1 MKKLIY
7 LLFFAIIFGQ
17 EASKDN
23 IQNISIVSTT
33 NVYSE
38 FYDCGCPKNPLG
50 GLARKTFFLKN
61 MMPGRDS
68 FLIDAGNALFD
79 SNQINPDNLSIENK
93 RFKARNFVKT
103 LEFLGQ
109 DVVNIGSNDFKGGV
123 DFLVNITKD
132 SSVNF
137 ISANLYD
144 KSSNKLLFK
153 PYHIL
158 EKDGAKIAFIGLS
171 QSARSNSIINKNFIE
186 EGNKYISELKPSVDI
201 IVLLV
206 NVLDENLIDLS
217 QSFNNADYIFLSGS
231 KRRTEPRSK
240 QSDSGALVY
249 GGGIQGKHLSIVDI
263 RIKAPNKA
271 IIDVS
276 APFNRLQ
283 EIDYRLNRLQAK
295 DPSIS
300 LEELYAN
307 QPNVLSLIEK
317 YQKEATELGISL
329 AGYQNRSTFLA
340 FPFLRRYPMIKM
352 LLRSFKT
359 LLTRQIFL
367 SKTNFIFFLFYNLKL
382 FYYDM
387 LCECSSAGRAQP
399 CQGWGRA
406 FESRHS
412 LNSLSIQKMNQ

>member
-17 EASKDN
+17 DASKEN

-123 DFLVNITKD
+123 DFLINITES

-158 EKDGAKIAFIGLS
+158 EKDGLKIAFIGLS

-186 EGNKYISELKPSVDI
+186 EGNRYISEIKPSVDI
-201 IVLLV
+201 IVMLV

-217 QSFNNADYIFLSGS
+217 KSFNNADYIFLSGS
-231 KRRTEPRSK
+231 KSRTEPRSK
-240 QSDSGALVY
+240 QSDAGALVY
-249 GGGIQGKHLSIVDI
+249 GGGIQGKHLSILDI

-295 DPSIS
+295 DPSIR

-329 AGYQNRSTFLA
+329 AGHQNRSTFFSVPLSPTIPDDKDVAA
-340 FPFLRRYPMIKM
+340 FIQDIADKADF
-352 LLRSFKT
+352 S
-359 LLTRQIFL
+359 
-367 SKTNFIFFLFYNLKL
+367 LK
-382 FYYDM
+382 
-387 LCECSSAGRAQP
+387 
-399 CQGWGRA
+399 
-406 FESRHS
+406 
-412 LNSLSIQKMNQ
+412 N

>member
-1 MKKLIY
+1 MKNLVYI
-7 LLFFAIIFGQ
+7 LFFTIIFGQ
-17 EASKDN
+17 NSPKENFLD
-23 IQNISIVSTT
+23 ISIVSTS
-33 NVYSE
+33 NVFSE
-38 FYDCGCPKNPLG
+38 YYDCGCPKNPLG
-50 GLARKTFFLKN
+50 GLARKKFFLKN

-123 DFLVNITKD
+123 DFLIDITKD

-137 ISANLYD
+137 ISANLFD

-171 QSARSNSIINKNFIE
+171 QSARSNSILNKNYIE
-186 EGNKYISELKPSVDI
+186 QGNRLISELKGKVDI
-201 IVLLV
+201 IILLV
-206 NVLDENLIDLS
+206 DKEHDTNIRDVSLS
-217 QSFNNADYIFLSGS
+217 FFTLSNSFPGANYIFVSGS
-231 KRRTEPRSK
+231 TKRTEPRTK
-240 QSDSGALVY
+240 QSDSGPLVY
-249 GGGIQGKHLSIVDI
+249 GGGIQGKHLSILDI
-263 RIKAPNKA
+263 RMRTPNNA

-283 EIDYRLNRLQAK
+283 EIDYRLNRLQSK
-295 DPSIS
+295 NPSIR

-329 AGYQNRSTFLA
+329 AVHKNRSTFFSVPLSPTIPDDKDVAA
-340 FPFLRRYPMIKM
+340 FIQDIAEKADF
-352 LLRSFKT
+352 S
-359 LLTRQIFL
+359 
-367 SKTNFIFFLFYNLKL
+367 LK
-382 FYYDM
+382 
-387 LCECSSAGRAQP
+387 
-399 CQGWGRA
+399 
-406 FESRHS
+406 
-412 LNSLSIQKMNQ
+412 N

>member
-17 EASKDN
+17 DASKEN

-50 GLARKTFFLKN
+50 GLARKTFFLKK

-123 DFLVNITKD
+123 EFLINITES

-144 KSSNKLLFK
+144 KSSNELLFK

-158 EKDGAKIAFIGLS
+158 EKDGLKIAFIGLS

-186 EGNKYISELKPSVDI
+186 EGNKYISEIKSSVDI
-201 IVLLV
+201 IVMLV

-217 QSFNNADYIFLSGS
+217 KSFYNADYIFLSGS
-231 KRRTEPRSK
+231 KKRTEPRSK
-240 QSDSGALVY
+240 QSESGALVY
-249 GGGIQGKHLSIVDI
+249 GGGIQGKHLSILDI

-295 DPSIS
+295 DPSIR

-329 AGYQNRSTFLA
+329 AGHQNRSTFFSVPLSPTIPDDKDVAA
-340 FPFLRRYPMIKM
+340 FIQDIADKADF
-352 LLRSFKT
+352 S
-359 LLTRQIFL
+359 
-367 SKTNFIFFLFYNLKL
+367 LK
-382 FYYDM
+382 
-387 LCECSSAGRAQP
+387 
-399 CQGWGRA
+399 
-406 FESRHS
+406 
-412 LNSLSIQKMNQ
+412 N

>member
-7 LLFFAIIFGQ
+7 LLFFTIIFGQ
-17 EASKDN
+17 EATKDN

-68 FLIDAGNALFD
+68 ILIDAGNALFD

-123 DFLVNITKD
+123 DFLINITGN

-158 EKDGAKIAFIGLS
+158 EKDGARIAFIGLS

-186 EGNKYISELKPSVDI
+186 EGNKYISELKSSVDI
-201 IVLLV
+201 IVMLV

-217 QSFNNADYIFLSGS
+217 KSFNSADYIFLSGS
-231 KRRTEPRSK
+231 SKRTEPRSK

-249 GGGIQGKHLSIVDI
+249 GGGIQGKHLSILDI

-295 DPSIS
+295 DPSIR

-329 AGYQNRSTFLA
+329 AGHENRSTFFSVPLSPTIPDDKDVAA
-340 FPFLRRYPMIKM
+340 FIQDIADKADF
-352 LLRSFKT
+352 S
-359 LLTRQIFL
+359 
-367 SKTNFIFFLFYNLKL
+367 LK
-382 FYYDM
+382 
-387 LCECSSAGRAQP
+387 
-399 CQGWGRA
+399 
-406 FESRHS
+406 
-412 LNSLSIQKMNQ
+412 N

>member
-17 EASKDN
+17 ESSKDN

-79 SNQINPDNLSIENK
+79 SNQINPDNLSVENK

-186 EGNKYISELKPSVDI
+186 EGNKYISGLKSSVDI

-217 QSFNNADYIFLSGS
+217 KSFNNADYIFLSGS

-329 AGYQNRSTFLA
+329 AGYQNRSTFFSIPLSPTIPDDKEVAA
-340 FPFLRRYPMIKM
+340 FIQDIADKADFP
-352 LLRSFKT
+352 
-359 LLTRQIFL
+359 
-367 SKTNFIFFLFYNLKL
+367 LK
-382 FYYDM
+382 D
-387 LCECSSAGRAQP
+387 
-399 CQGWGRA
+399 
-406 FESRHS
+406 
-412 LNSLSIQKMNQ
+412 